1 MDNFEKVVDNIVEI
15 VDKFDGVSW
24 LWISLWISKK
34 VVDNIVDKFVRVVEK
49 IENLV
54 VDKW

>member
-1 MDNFEKVVDNIVEI
+1 MDNFEKVVDKVVEI